1 MPGNTPRP
9 SGDWVMPSSTRWW
22 AGTPVM
28 SLPSKTTLPARTGRN
43 PDTVFI
49 VVVLP
54 APLAP
59 ISVTMLFSGTVN
71 EISRM
76 ASMRP

>member
-1 MPGNTPRP
+1 MT
-9 SGDWVMPSSTRWW
+9 V
-22 AGTPVM
+22 
-28 SLPSKTTLPARTGRN
+28 PARTGRS
-43 PDTVFI
+43 PETVFS

-59 ISVTMLFSGTVN
+59 IRVTISPSSTVK
-71 EISRM
+71 EMSRM